1 MGGRGS
7 SSGFSVDKKGKPQNE
22 YGSQYHTVH
31 EFENIKF
38 GEKNPDAK
46 EALMETM
53 TPGRIYVQV
62 GGTDLIRIVLMDG
75 DNKRYKTIELDKR
88 TGKWHVHYGYFHSEN
103 SDVVHNDLT
112 EDDNKLLEKVKR
124 EWYNHIKGIV

>member
-7 SSGFSVDKKGKPQNE
+7 SSGFSIDRNGEPQNK

-38 GEKNPDAK
+38 VEKKPDAK

-53 TPGRIYVQV
+53 TPGRIYAQV

-103 SDVVHNDLT
+103 SDIVHNDLT
-112 EDDNKLLEKVKR
+112 ESDNKLLEKVKR
-124 EWYNHIKGIV
+124 KWYNHIKGIV